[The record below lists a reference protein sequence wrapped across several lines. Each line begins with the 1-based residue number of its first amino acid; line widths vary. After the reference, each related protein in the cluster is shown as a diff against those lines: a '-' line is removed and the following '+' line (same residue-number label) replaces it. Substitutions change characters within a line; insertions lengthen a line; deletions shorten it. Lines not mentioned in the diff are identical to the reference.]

1 MTSEQL
7 TAEQRVQKAIISIM
21 QNPRYIA
28 LAGILMLGERDVI
41 DADQWKYGTPTAC
54 TNGRDEWYHREF
66 VSKLNDAELRFL
78 ILHESYHKLYRHM
91 ITWQHLAK
99 ENAELANMA
108 MDYVINIKLVDD
120 NTDEFATMTGEL
132 AMGCIDP
139 KYRDWD
145 TALVYHDLV
154 KNPPPQDGNGGGDGK
169 TGIGNPDGETVSQ
182 PLTSGQGKPIDS
194 HDWDGAKDMTPTE
207 ANELARDID
216 EAIRQGALVAGKTGS
231 GGDRD
236 LVELLKPQ
244 IDWREVLREFVTTTC
259 TGSDYSTWQRPN
271 RRYIS
276 AGVYMPSGI
285 SESIGELVIAIDTSG
300 SIGQPE
306 LSRFLTEVKE
316 ICDTVHPDK
325 VRILYWDTQVCGDEK
340 YEMHELDDLVKSTKP
355 KGGGGTMI
363 ECVPEYMTKEGVKPQ
378 ACIVL
383 TDGYLGSSW
392 GKWACPVL
400 WCIIDNESAV
410 PDVGTHVHVKSREL

>member
-1 MTSEQL
+1 MFMTSEQL
-7 TAEQRVQKAIISIM
+7 TAEQRMQKAIISIM

-28 LAGILMLGERDVI
+28 LAGILMLGERVI
-41 DADQWKYGTPTAC
+41 TDDPSIPTAC
-54 TNGRDEWYHREF
+54 TNGRDEMYDRDF

-108 MDYVINIKLVDD
+108 MDYVINIKLIDD

-132 AMGCIDP
+132 AMGCIDT

-145 TALVYHDLV
+145 TARVYHDLV

-316 ICDTVHPDK
+316 ICDTVHPEK
-325 VRILYWDTQVCGDEK
+325 VRLLYWDTQVCGDEK
-340 YEMHELDDLVKSTKP
+340 YEMHELDDLIKSTKP
-355 KGGGGTMI
+355 QGGGGTMI
-363 ECVPEYMTKEGVKPQ
+363 ECVPEHITKEGIKPQ
-378 ACIVL
+378 ACIIL
-383 TDGYLGSSW
+383 TDGYLGGSRGKKSS
-392 GKWACPVL
+392 PTL
-400 WCIIDNESAV
+400 WCILDNEGAV

>member
-1 MTSEQL
+1 MFMTSEQL
-7 TAEQRVQKAIISIM
+7 TAEQRVQKAVIAIM
-21 QNPRYIA
+21 QNPKYVA
-28 LAGILMLGERDVI
+28 LAGILMLGDRTVI
-41 DADQWKYGTPTAC
+41 DDPSIPTAC
-54 TNGRDEWYHREF
+54 TNGKDEMYNREF

-78 ILHESYHKLYRHM
+78 ILHESYHKLYKHLT
-91 ITWQHLAK
+91 TWKWIADINPD
-99 ENAELANMA
+99 EANVC
-108 MDYVINIKLVDD
+108 MDYVINVKLRDD
-120 NTDEFATMTGEL
+120 NKDGFATMTGAL
-132 AMGCIDP
+132 ADGCYDN
-139 KYRDWD
+139 KYRGMD
-145 TALVYHDLV
+145 TAQVYHARKESGEDQQ
-154 KNPPPQDGNGGGDGK
+154 PQGTGQGQG
-169 TGIGNPDGETVSQ
+169 TGIDGDEQNVSQ
-182 PLTSGQGKPIDS
+182 GLTQQPFDS
-194 HDWDGAKDMTPTE
+194 HDWDGAKELSPQEKND
-207 ANELARDID
+207 LARDID
-216 EAIRQGALVAGKTGS
+216 EAIRQGALIAGKTGS

-236 LVELLKPQ
+236 LLELLKPQ
-244 IDWREVLREFVTTTC
+244 IDWREVLREFVVTTC

-271 RRYIS
+271 RRYVS

-300 SIGQPE
+300 SIGQAE

-383 TDGYLGSSW
+383 TDGYLGGSW
-392 GKWACPVL
+392 GKWACPIL
-400 WCIIDNESAV
+400 WCIIDNEGTV